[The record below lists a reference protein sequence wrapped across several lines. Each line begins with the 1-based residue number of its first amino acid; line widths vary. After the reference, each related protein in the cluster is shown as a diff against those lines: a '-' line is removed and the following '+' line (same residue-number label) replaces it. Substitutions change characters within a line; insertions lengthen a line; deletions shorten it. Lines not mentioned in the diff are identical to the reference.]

1 MNEILQQIN
10 QAWTSLSLRQRITL
24 VFSAALTIAAI
35 GGIVWW
41 AQQPAWT
48 VLYTGLDGK
57 EAQEIVQELQA
68 SKVPFRLSDG
78 GTTIE
83 VPFEKIDQ
91 ARIDLAAKNLP
102 QSGRF
107 GFVEMFQAD
116 SFAQS
121 NRMHQVRLQ
130 RALEDELARTIE
142 SLDEVRTARVHL
154 VLPGE
159 RVFLDDDDV
168 AKASVTLS
176 VGRGGRIA
184 TENVQA
190 IARIVAGAVPELDIA
205 HVNVVDTTG
214 RVLWDGGGE
223 DGGGSMAAFRQVEMK
238 NAVEGD
244 INRKVAKVLEPLV
257 GPDRF
262 IVRTTADLDLTH
274 SVWKERQYDPDR
286 GVLVS
291 EQKSKKKSSA
301 GGAAG
306 AGGVPG
312 TASNLPGAAAS
323 TSGRNSSQSESQQT
337 NSYEY
342 SVVEKQVEE
351 PTGRV
356 KRISVAVLVDQSW
369 VKAENEEQAQPV
381 PRSEEEMARIEQL
394 VKAAISFDEA
404 RGDVVTV
411 EQSPFR
417 ITEPV
422 IEDPGFDPRG
432 WLPLIKYPS
441 LVLLLLLA
449 FLLFY
454 RPMMKTVRQALPAAR
469 PPGAGA
475 SSSSGGASAS
485 LEQQFQLGPPSQL
498 EILRQRLSAL
508 ATEEPEGMAQTM
520 RVWLHET
527 EE

>member
-1 MNEILQQIN
+1 MNEILQQIS
-10 QAWTSLSLRQRITL
+10 QAWASLSLRQRISL
-24 VFSAALTIAAI
+24 VLSAGMTVAAV

-41 AQQPAWT
+41 AQQPTWT

-68 SKVPFRLSDG
+68 AKVPLRLSDG

-83 VPFEKIDQ
+83 VPYEKIDQ

-107 GFVEMFQAD
+107 GFIEMFQGD

-168 AKASVTLS
+168 AKASVTLA
-176 VGRGGRIA
+176 VARGGRIA
-184 TENVQA
+184 AENVQA
-190 IARIVAGAVPELDIA
+190 IARIVAGAVPELDIE
-205 HVNVVDTTG
+205 HVSVVDTNG
-214 RVLWDGGGE
+214 HVLWEGDGEG
-223 DGGGSMAAFRQVEMK
+223 GGGSMAAFRQVEMK
-238 NAVEGD
+238 NAVESD
-244 INRKVAKVLEPLV
+244 INRKVAKVLQPLV
-257 GPDRF
+257 GQDRF
-262 IVRTTADLDLTH
+262 IVRTTADLDLTR
-274 SVWKERQYDPDR
+274 SVRKERQYDPDR

-291 EQKSKKKSSA
+291 EQKSKKKSSS
-301 GGAAG
+301 GGAG
-306 AGGVPG
+306 ARGVPG
-312 TASNLPGAAAS
+312 TASNLPGAAAGGAS
-323 TSGRNSSQSESQQT
+323 ARSSSESETRQT

-351 PTGRV
+351 PTGRI
-356 KRISVAVLVDQSW
+356 KRISVAVLVDQTW
-369 VKAENEEQAQPV
+369 VKGEEDEAAQPV
-381 PRSEEEMARIEQL
+381 PRSDEEMARIEQL

-422 IEDPGFDPRG
+422 IEEPGFDPRS
-432 WLPLIKYPS
+432 WLPLLKYPS
-441 LVLLLLLA
+441 LVLLLLLV

-454 RPMMKTVRQALPAAR
+454 RPMLKTVQQVLPAVGSR
-469 PPGAGA
+469 GGTSPG
-475 SSSSGGASAS
+475 SEASAN

-498 EILRQRLSAL
+498 EVLRQRLAAL
-508 ATEEPEGMAQTM
+508 AAEQPEGMAQTM